1 MNCRKL
7 KSCPIWKGEKNMEKK
22 NVKVIPEGFMWGG
35 AVTSFQTEGA
45 WDLDGKGPSIVDA
58 RPVKEG
64 QSDWKTAVDF
74 YHRYKEDI
82 ALFKEMGFNAY
93 RTSISWSRIFPD
105 GEGEVNE
112 KGLQFYDDLFDEMIA
127 NGIQP
132 VITLYHFDLPL
143 ALAEKYNGFASRKV
157 VDLFERYART
167 VFKRFGHKVK
177 YWLTF
182 NEQNLVL
189 TNPQFWGVKLE
200 GAENEEALRYQVTH
214 NAFIAHAKAVK
225 ALHELVP
232 GGKMAGMVTYQVTYP
247 NTCKPEDAIAN
258 MKAKELLV
266 DFYFDVFS
274 NGEYPT
280 YVTKDLE
287 RKGIMP
293 VFEEGDAELLKEHTV
308 DYLSISYYQSQTVS
322 ADKVDGKWLIS
333 GLTKNPNL
341 ETNEWG
347 WAIDPIGLR
356 VCLKDMYARYRLPIF
371 ITENG
376 IGVREELNENN
387 TVEDDYRIEY
397 LSEHIKQMK
406 IAMEEGVDVIGYL
419 TWGSTD
425 LISSGGQFEKRY
437 GFVFVNRGESDLRD
451 LKRYKKKSF
460 SWFKQVIATNG
471 EELENL
477 KTIKVK

>member
-1 MNCRKL
+1 ME
-7 KSCPIWKGEKNMEKK
+7 SKNDH
-22 NVKVIPEGFMWGG
+22 VIRDGFFWGG

-45 WDLDGKGPSIVDA
+45 WNEDGKGPSIVDA
-58 RPVKEG
+58 RPIKAG
-64 QSDWKTAVDF
+64 QSDWKVAVDF

-82 ALFKEMGFNAY
+82 ALFKELGFNAY

-112 KGLQFYDDLFDEMIA
+112 KGLQFYDDLFDEMLA

-132 VITLYHFDLPL
+132 IITLYHFDLPL
-143 ALAEKYNGFASRKV
+143 ALKEKYNGFASRKV
-157 VDLFERYART
+157 VDLFDRYART
-167 VFKRFGHKVK
+167 VFKRYGHKVK

-189 TNPQFWGVKLE
+189 TNPEFWGVTLNGE
-200 GAENEEALRYQVTH
+200 ENEEALRYQVTH
-214 NAFIAHAKAVK
+214 HAFIAHAKAVK
-225 ALHELVP
+225 SLHELIP
-232 GGKMAGMVTYQVTYP
+232 GGQMAGMVTYMATYP
-247 NTCKPEDAIAN
+247 NTCKPEDALAN

-266 DFYFDVFS
+266 DFYFDVFAY
-274 NGEYPT
+274 GEYPA
-280 YVTKDLE
+280 YVTSDLK

-293 VFEEGDAELLKEHTV
+293 VFEDGDLELLKENTV

-322 ADKVDGKWLIS
+322 AGKFDGSRLIE
-333 GLTKNPNL
+333 GITPNPHL
-341 ETNEWG
+341 QANEWG

-356 VCLKDMYARYRLPIF
+356 IALKDMYSRYRLPIF

-376 IGVREELNENN
+376 IGVREELNEQL
-387 TVEDDYRIEY
+387 TVEDDYRIQY
-397 LSEHIKQMK
+397 VSEHIQQMK
-406 IAMEEGVDVIGYL
+406 LAMEEGVDVFGYL

-437 GFVFVNRGESDLRD
+437 GFIYVNRGEEDLRD

-460 SWFKQVIATNG
+460 DWYKRVIATNG
-471 EELENL
+471 RELGYEENVS
-477 KTIKVK
+477 VK

>member
-1 MNCRKL
+1 M
-7 KSCPIWKGEKNMEKK
+7 KK
-22 NVKVIPEGFMWGG
+22 NNDNIIPEGFFWGG

-45 WDLDGKGPSIVDA
+45 WNKDGKGPSIVDA

-64 QSDWKTAVDF
+64 YSNWETAVDF

-82 ALFKEMGFNAY
+82 ALFREMGFNAY

-112 KGLQFYDDLFDEMIA
+112 KGLQFYDDLFDELIS

-143 ALAEKYNGFASRKV
+143 ALAQKYNGFASRKV
-157 VDLFERYART
+157 VDLFDRYART
-167 VFKRFGHKVK
+167 VFKRYGHKVK

-189 TNPQFWGVKLE
+189 TKPQYWGVSLDGVDHK
-200 GAENEEALRYQVTH
+200 EAMLYQVAH
-214 NAFIAHAKAVK
+214 NVFVAHAKAVK
-225 ALHELVP
+225 SLHELVP
-232 GGKMAGMVTYQVTYP
+232 GGQMAGMVTYLATYP
-247 NTCKPEDAIAN
+247 NTCKPEDVIAN
-258 MKAKELLV
+258 MKTKELLV
-266 DFYFDVFS
+266 DFFFDVFS

-280 YVTKDLE
+280 YVIKDLE
-287 RKGIMP
+287 RKGIIP
-293 VFEEGDAELLKEHTV
+293 IGEEGDAELLKENTV

-322 ADKVDGKWLIS
+322 AEKAATADEKGILS
-333 GLTKNPNL
+333 GVTPNPNL
-341 ETNEWG
+341 KTNEWG

-376 IGVREELNENN
+376 IGVREELNDQN

-406 IAMEEGVDVIGYL
+406 VAMEEGVDVIGYL

-437 GFVFVNRGESDLRD
+437 GFIYVNRGESDLRD

-460 SWFKQVIATNG
+460 DWYKRVIASNG
-471 EELENL
+471 EELDAL
-477 KTIKVK
+477 MSKSVR

>member
-1 MNCRKL
+1 MTKRKTNII
-7 KSCPIWKGEKNMEKK
+7 PKG
-22 NVKVIPEGFMWGG
+22 FLWGG

-45 WDLDGKGPSIVDA
+45 WNEGGKGPSIVDA

-105 GEGEVNE
+105 GEGEPNE
-112 KGLQFYDDLFDEMIA
+112 EGLQFYDDLFDEMLA

-132 VITLYHFDLPL
+132 VVTLYHFDLPL
-143 ALAEKYNGFASRKV
+143 ALQKKYNGFASREV
-157 VDLFERYART
+157 IELFDRYART
-167 VFKRFGHKVK
+167 VFKRYGSKVK

-189 TNPQFWGVKLE
+189 TNPEFWGVSLE

-214 NAFIAHAKAVK
+214 HAFIAHAKAVK
-225 ALHELVP
+225 SLHEIVP
-232 GGKMAGMVTYQVTYP
+232 GGQMAGMVTYMATYP
-247 NTCKPEDAIAN
+247 HTCAPEDTIAN

-266 DFYFDVFS
+266 DFYFDVFAH
-274 NGEYPT
+274 GEYPT
-280 YVTKDLE
+280 YVTSRLQQ
-287 RKGIMP
+287 KGIVP
-293 VFEEGDAELLKEHTV
+293 HFEEGDAALLKENTV
-308 DYLSISYYQSQTVS
+308 DYLSISYYQSQTAS
-322 ADKVDGKWLIS
+322 ADLTDESALIS
-333 GLTKNPNL
+333 GITPNPGL
-341 ETNEWG
+341 KTNEWG

-376 IGVREELNENN
+376 IGVREELNEND

-406 IAMEEGVDVIGYL
+406 IAMEEGVDVFGYL

-437 GFVFVNRGESDLRD
+437 GFIYVNRGETDLRD

-460 SWFKQVIATNG
+460 HWFKRVIETNG
-471 EELENL
+471 EELDSVESVSLPN
-477 KTIKVK
+477 